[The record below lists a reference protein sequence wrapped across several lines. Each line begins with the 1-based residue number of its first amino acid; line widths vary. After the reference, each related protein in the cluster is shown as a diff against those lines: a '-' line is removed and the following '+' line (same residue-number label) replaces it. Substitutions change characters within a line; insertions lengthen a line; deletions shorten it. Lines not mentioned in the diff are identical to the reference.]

1 MATSKVKTEKEW
13 MAEDDARVMAQ
24 YEEIIADSQRKAR
37 AVKAAKDMASDLNK
51 RASAMNK
58 VASNKPKT
66 TSSRSKK
73 K

>member
-1 MATSKVKTEKEW
+1 MATNKVKTEKEL

-37 AVKAAKDMASDLNK
+37 AVKAAKDMASYLNK

-58 VASNKPKT
+58 VASNK
-66 TSSRSKK
+66 SRKK
-73 K
+73 